1 MPELPSVKMTIRAF
15 SEFAQQASEA
25 LDSINGLLSLSVPE
39 ARLPYQKRGGTFI
52 YCTWSKRTGPHAV
65 TRCTYKTRI
74 IRGGPKKMRRHFAK
88 EHFSEL

>member
-1 MPELPSVKMTIRAF
+1 MPELPSAKMTIRAF
-15 SEFAQQASEA
+15 IEFAQQASEA
-25 LDSINGLLSLSVPE
+25 LDSVKRLLSLS
-39 ARLPYQKRGGTFI
+39 YQKRGGTFI

>member
-1 MPELPSVKMTIRAF
+1 MPESTGFKVHIRAF
-15 SEFAQQASEA
+15 GTFTEKVVKTIDQV
-25 LDSINGLLSLSVPE
+25 NKLLSVT
-39 ARLPYQKRGGTFI
+39 YQKRGGTFI

-74 IRGGPKKMRRHFAK
+74 IRGGPKKMRHHFAK

>member
-15 SEFAQQASEA
+15 SEFVQQASEA
-25 LDSINGLLSLSVPE
+25 LDSIDRLLSLS
-39 ARLPYQKRGGTFI
+39 YQKRGGTFI

-65 TRCTYKTRI
+65 TQCTYKTRI
-74 IRGGPKKMRRHFAK
+74 IRGGPRKMRRHFAK